1 MAKTATSQ
9 AVTNQAAASVHTM
22 QCMEVWGGNGGVDKG
37 VTMPGVDAWVYARP
51 WKGAENGGDIHYV
64 SSCGTG
70 RIGRILVAD
79 VAGHGEKVSGLAV
92 ALRNLM
98 RRYVNYVDQT
108 QFVGMMNKEFLAVS
122 EGGRFAT
129 ALVATYFAPT
139 NTLDAVN
146 AGHPR
151 PLVYSSE
158 RKEWY
163 VLREV
168 EKSEDSEATNL
179 PLGVMEESRYRV
191 FSLRMRPGD
200 LVVIYTDSLLEAV
213 GADGRQLGEEGL
225 LDVIRGVD
233 QSNPSAFAKLFAE
246 RVIERSGGVQPDDDL
261 TILLLRPNGVAAEMT
276 AGEAIAAQWKFLKLV
291 LGSWRKGAPPVP
303 WPEVTLAN
311 ILGPF
316 GDRFQKDHGANA
328 KDV

>member
-1 MAKTATSQ
+1 MAT
-9 AVTNQAAASVHTM
+9 AVTNQAPTSVHTM
-22 QCMEVWGGNGGVDKG
+22 QCMEVWGGNGEMDSG
-37 VTMPGVDAWVYARP
+37 VTMPGVDAWVYSRP
-51 WKGAENGGDIHYV
+51 WKGEQHGGDIHYV

-79 VAGHGEKVSGLAV
+79 VAGHGEKVSALAIT
-92 ALRNLM
+92 LRNLM
-98 RRYVNYVDQT
+98 RRYVNYVDQA
-108 QFVGMMNKEFLAVS
+108 QFVEMMNKEFLAVS

-151 PLVYSSE
+151 PLVYSST

-163 VLREV
+163 ILREI
-168 EKSEDSEATNL
+168 EAPEDSEATNL
-179 PLGVMEESRYRV
+179 PLGIMEESRYKV
-191 FSLRMRPGD
+191 FSLRMKPGD
-200 LVVIYTDSLLEAV
+200 LVVIYTDSLLEAQ

-225 LDVIRGVD
+225 LDVIRRVD
-233 QSNPSAFAKLFAE
+233 RSNPSAFAKLFAE
-246 RVIERSGGVQPDDDL
+246 GVIERSGGVHPDDDL
-261 TILLLRPNGVAAEMT
+261 TILLLRPNGLAAKMT
-276 AGEAIAAQWKFLKLV
+276 VGEAMAAQWKFWRMV

-303 WPEVTLAN
+303 WPELSVAN

-316 GDRFQKDHGANA
+316 GDRFQKNYGANA